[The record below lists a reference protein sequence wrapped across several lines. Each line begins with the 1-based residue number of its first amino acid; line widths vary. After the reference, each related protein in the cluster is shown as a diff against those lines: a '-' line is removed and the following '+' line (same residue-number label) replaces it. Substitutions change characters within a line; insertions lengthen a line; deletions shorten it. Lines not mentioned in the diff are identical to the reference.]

1 MMLYKLF
8 TNSEKTWQN
17 MFNSIQNAQKSVYL
31 EMYIFSNDMP
41 DFNFFKLLKEKAK
54 SGLRIR
60 IILDSMGSNDLS
72 KESILELRESGI
84 ELFFISH
91 FFHHT
96 HRKIL
101 IIDENIAFIGGVNL
115 HQSSKHWNDLAIRV
129 KGRLV
134 KYTIRSFAK
143 VYQECGGKDEI
154 ILKENKKV
162 FFNKMHSWLI
172 EHSPI
177 KKKFHLKNLYKENI
191 NKAEKSIVLTTPYF
205 MPKRW
210 LISILHQA
218 VLRGVKVEILV
229 PQKTDYNIFDR
240 INFFFIYKVAKLGV
254 DFYVEHNMNH
264 AKLIILDSKEAIVGS
279 QNLDYLS
286 FELNSEIAIFL
297 KDINTIQK
305 LIKITNEWKEN
316 SFIFDL
322 KIYKPK
328 FIDYLLYP
336 IIRFIVKFL

>member
-1 MMLYKLF
+1 MEFHSPAFRLHRLGF
-8 TNSEKTWQN
+8 LALSENDLVVANLEGPITDN
-17 MFNSIQNAQKSVYL
+17 KSVSAGTA
-31 EMYIFSNDMP
+31 I
-41 DFNFFKLLKEKAK
+41 
-54 SGLRIR
+54 
-60 IILDSMGSNDLS
+60 GSANNYYFTFDPS
-72 KESILELRESGI
+72 
-84 ELFFISH
+84 
-91 FFHHT
+91 
-96 HRKIL
+96 
-101 IIDENIAFIGGVNL
+101 
-115 HQSSKHWNDLAIRV
+115 LAP
-129 KGRLV
+129 
-134 KYTIRSFAK
+134 T
-143 VYQECGGKDEI
+143 
-154 ILKENKKV
+154 
-162 FFNKMHSWLI
+162 
-172 EHSPI
+172 
-177 KKKFHLKNLYKENI
+177 LYKENI